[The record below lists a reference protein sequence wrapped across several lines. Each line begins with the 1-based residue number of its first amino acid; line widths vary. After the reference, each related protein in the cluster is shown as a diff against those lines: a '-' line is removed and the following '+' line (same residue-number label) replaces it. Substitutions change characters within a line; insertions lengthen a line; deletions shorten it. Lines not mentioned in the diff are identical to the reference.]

1 MREYQNW
8 GPVEGQ
14 MNLDDALDE
23 IEGAVEDFI
32 ARELWLAE
40 QDRRRFDVIWWRPQ
54 SASVA
59 GRSTWGRNAL
69 TASSCAASASTA
81 SPWTTWRGP

>member
-40 QDRRRFDVIWWRPQ
+40 QDSRRFDVI
-54 SASVA
+54 
-59 GRSTWGRNAL
+59 
-69 TASSCAASASTA
+69 
-81 SPWTTWRGP
+81 